1 MGFLDENKKSNEEAK
16 KSYEE
21 MKGAYEALRQDLR
34 QDVNRLTAAVDKVAA
49 PSFKQTIESRDRELL
64 EDVTRQMQD
73 ISEELRRNV
82 AGLKTVDNDH
92 HRIFYFVSF
101 AFVFVVLFCFY
112 NMYQMRKEVEATNEK
127 YELITSILSGD
138 SHYWFNGENYTIGR
152 ESPTGEYFQKVY
164 NDYQEKKQQ
173 QQQQKQN

>member
-1 MGFLDENKKSNEEAK
+1 MGFLDEAKKSNEEVRQG
-16 KSYEE
+16 YEDMRE
-21 MKGAYEALRQDLR
+21 AYEALR

-49 PSFKQTIESRDRELL
+49 PSFKRTIESRDRELL
-64 EDVTRQMQD
+64 ED
-73 ISEELRRNV
+73 ISDQLERST
-82 AGLKTVDNDH
+82 AGLNIVNRDH
-92 HRIFYFVSF
+92 NRLVYIVF
-101 AFVFVVLFCFY
+101 AVFVVVGLFCFY
-112 NMYQMRKEVEATNEK
+112 NMYQMRQEVKATNEK
-127 YELITSILSGD
+127 YDLITSILSGD

>member
-1 MGFLDENKKSNEEAK
+1 MGFLDESKKSNEEAK
-16 KSYEE
+16 QSYEE
-21 MKGAYEALRQDLR
+21 MKGVYEALR

-49 PSFKQTIESRDRELL
+49 PSFKRTIESRDRDLL
-64 EDVTRQMQD
+64 EDVTRQMRD
-73 ISEELRRNV
+73 ISEELERST
-82 AGLKTVDNDH
+82 AGLNIVN
-92 HRIFYFVSF
+92 RENNRLVYIVF
-101 AFVFVVLFCFY
+101 AVLVVVGLFCFY
-112 NMYQMRKEVEATNEK
+112 NMYQMRQEVKATNEK
-127 YELITSILSGD
+127 YDLITSILSGD